1 MPSSKHI
8 LNELSAI
15 SQTVANITDRP
26 VFTVPENYFAQFP
39 EKLMS
44 KIRDDAQYETTLISP
59 LLGGLE
65 KKTPFTVPEGY
76 FSALEDQLKKSV
88 LPAVAPETATVIPMF
103 RKRQAWKLSVAA
115 MVAGIIGISA
125 WFFFQQETAS
135 FDPAQVNVK
144 AELPKVSEDEI
155 ADFLLSVPEMPQ
167 AETISV
173 AGLDNLNVEDMLK
186 DVQDGEL
193 QDFVKEM
200 PDSQPEKLN

>member
-44 KIRDDAQYETTLISP
+44 KIREDAQFETTLISP

-65 KKTPFTVPEGY
+65 RKTPFNVPEGY
-76 FSALEDQLKKSV
+76 FSALEDQLKKAV
-88 LPAVAPETATVIPMF
+88 LPAVTPETAPVIPMF
-103 RKRQAWKLSVAA
+103 RKRQVWKLSVAA
-115 MVAGIIGISA
+115 MLAGIIGISA
-125 WFFFQQETAS
+125 WFYFQQAAAPFS
-135 FDPAQVNVK
+135 PAQVNVK

-155 ADFLLSVPEMPQ
+155 TDFLLSVPEMPQ
-167 AETISV
+167 AETPQV
-173 AGLDNLNVEDMLK
+173 AGLNNLNVEDMLK

-200 PDSQPEKLN
+200 PDLQTEKLN